1 MPLDNFPSPSPQP
14 AGCKIF
20 CSRFPPFFIFAIVF
34 SDISPPDYS
43 DITMRVV
50 NVTESQNGYYDLIKA
65 ETVSDSEGTIKNP
78 LW

>member
-1 MPLDNFPSPSPQP
+1 MPLDNLPSPSPQP

-20 CSRFPPFFIFAIVF
+20 CSRFLPLFILAIVF
-34 SDISPPDYS
+34 PDISPPDYS

-50 NVTESQNGYYDLIKA
+50 NVTESQNGYYDLIKV